1 MSDRSPGRAR
11 LQSAAKPF
19 SLFTP
24 ISCSAASADCVYGW
38 LTEGLDTADLKAARV
53 LLDELA

>member
-1 MSDRSPGRAR
+1 MSDRSRAR

-24 ISCSAASADCVYGW
+24 ISCSAAWADCVYGW
-38 LTEGLDTADLKAARV
+38 LTEGLDTAYLKAARI